1 MLRKVGLVVA
11 IAATVM
17 FSPAAIAGKG
27 HGDTGM
33 DTVMDTVMVTVI
45 MAMDTMD
52 MVTITTTVMGTG
64 TGTTITTDMVAG
76 GAVVG
81 MGTE

>member
-27 HGDTGM
+27 HAAM
-33 DTVMDTVMVTVI
+33 VTVMDTDMDTVTD

-81 MGTE
+81 MGME

>member
-1 MLRKVGLVVA
+1 MV
-11 IAATVM
+11 
-17 FSPAAIAGKG
+17 
-27 HGDTGM
+27 DTGM
-33 DTVMDTVMVTVI
+33 DTGMDTVI

>member
-1 MLRKVGLVVA
+1 MV
-11 IAATVM
+11 
-17 FSPAAIAGKG
+17 
-27 HGDTGM
+27 DTGM
-33 DTVMDTVMVTVI
+33 DTVMVPVI

-52 MVTITTTVMGTG
+52 MVTITTVMGTG